1 MRSEKHSRQLALAL
15 LSVALLAAP
24 AHALITEN
32 IDIIWTIPGD
42 TALKMFGLS
51 LASGDVN
58 GDGVPDIGVAS
69 DTFDWDHAPD
79 GYRGIVNVYYGD
91 HVGDSVP
98 DLVLRSPVWKGS
110 GTPRLTCGDLN
121 GDGYADVAVGE
132 DCADDAY
139 GICTIWMGGD
149 PMDTVPDY
157 IIRGEGVWWLNCF
170 FGCDVSIG
178 DVNGDSYDDLVVG
191 AYCAVERPGDDQTG
205 RVYVFYGG
213 PGFDTI
219 PDVILKGGHDGEN
232 EGFGIR
238 VSAEGD
244 FDHDGFHDLYIGA
257 WQYGGFGGSGRVYV
271 YYGGNPMDTSYDM
284 AMSGE
289 GVAHFLGFE
298 KPGALNAKGSFDY
311 AVEGNELWPHG
322 AFNPGANCGKVY
334 VHQGGRPMDSIPDV
348 ELIGRM
354 DSANLGYSAQS
365 AGDATGDGDDDLV
378 AGAPYLPPRASG
390 AAYLWE
396 TGTHF
401 DTVPDAW
408 MTGEPNRLV
417 GMRVSTAGDVDGD
430 GRAEFMVSSCT
441 GDPPAR
447 VWVCKYTGSGVQE
460 EEEAMRMRS
469 GIALRAYPNPCHD
482 QLWLSC
488 PRAPGQDAALRICDV
503 TGRVVRTLTFDR
515 GKSTAASPTATWDL
529 RDNAGR
535 RVGQG
540 IYLIQLEQHSG
551 IAARRISTKVS
562 ITE

>member
-1 MRSEKHSRQLALAL
+1 MRIENHGLDGWLATRKSLSLVSLAL
-15 LSVALLAAP
+15 LAVALLAAR
-24 AHALITEN
+24 ALPLSTEN
-32 IDIIWTIPGD
+32 LDIIWTIPSD
-42 TALKMFGLS
+42 TASACRSFGS
-51 LASGDVN
+51 SIAAGDLN
-58 GDGVPDIGVAS
+58 GDGIPDIAVA
-69 DTFDWDHAPD
+69 WDAHIEESLPTPN
-79 GYRGIVNVYYGD
+79 RGMVNVYYGNNI
-91 HVGDSVP
+91 GETIP

-110 GTPRLTCGDLN
+110 NTPRLACGDLN
-121 GDGYADVAVGE
+121 GDGYADVAVSE
-132 DCADDAY
+132 EMADHAY

-178 DVNGDSYDDLVVG
+178 DANGDSYDDLVVG

-219 PDVILKGGHDGEN
+219 PDVTLKGGHDGEN

-257 WQYGGFGGSGRVYV
+257 WQYGSDRRGRVYV
-271 YYGGNPMDTSYDM
+271 YHGGNPMDTSYDM

-289 GVAHFLGFE
+289 GVAHFFGFE
-298 KPGALNAKGSFDY
+298 KPGALSAQGSFDY

-322 AFNPGANCGKVY
+322 AYNPASNRGKVY

-354 DSANLGYSAQS
+354 DSAELGYSAQS
-365 AGDATGDGDDDLV
+365 AGDATGDGNDDLV
-378 AGAPYLPPRASG
+378 GGAPYLPPCGSG
-390 AAYLWE
+390 GAYLWE
-396 TGTHF
+396 TGSHF

-417 GMRVSTAGDVDGD
+417 GMRVCTAGDIDGD
-430 GRAEFMVSSCT
+430 GRSEFLVASCT

-447 VWVCKYTGSGVQE
+447 VWVCKYTGSGIE
-460 EEEAMRMRS
+460 EEKPQPLAS
-469 GIALRAYPNPCHD
+469 LRLDVAPNPARGGFSVRYEVTSPSRVSVGLYD
-482 QLWLSC
+482 VNGRLVRSLSEGFI
-488 PRAPGQDAALRICDV
+488 APSRYEAKLPSGVLPAGVYFC
-503 TGRVVRTLTFDR
+503 TL
-515 GKSTAASPTATWDL
+515 
-529 RDNAGR
+529 DNGA
-535 RVGQG
+535 
-540 IYLIQLEQHSG
+540 E
-551 IAARRISTKVS
+551 RISRKVVL
-562 ITE
+562 TE